1 MTLQSILFLVS
12 LVVLAV
18 WGYLADKQNKE
29 QSGQKAFRERLARF
43 KDVYRLMPELIQAMW
58 KDLSNPQTKLA
69 REFFIISR
77 KIAFD
82 GGGGVLIYYIEDHH
96 DLETK
101 VGILADSGY
110 IIDVTQYNVKKYR
123 MSEEFVALIL
133 QAAKE

>member
-1 MTLQSILFLVS
+1 MTLQLILFLAS

-18 WGYLADKQNKE
+18 WGYIADKQNKE
-29 QSGQKAFRERLARF
+29 QRGQEAFRAQLARF

-69 REFFIISR
+69 REFFIVSR

-82 GGGGVLIYYIEDHH
+82 GGGGALIYYTEDHP
-96 DLETK
+96 DLEAK
-101 VGILADSGY
+101 VGILADNGY
-110 IIDVTQYNVKKYR
+110 ITDVTHYNVKKHR
-123 MSEEFVALIL
+123 MSEEFVTLIL